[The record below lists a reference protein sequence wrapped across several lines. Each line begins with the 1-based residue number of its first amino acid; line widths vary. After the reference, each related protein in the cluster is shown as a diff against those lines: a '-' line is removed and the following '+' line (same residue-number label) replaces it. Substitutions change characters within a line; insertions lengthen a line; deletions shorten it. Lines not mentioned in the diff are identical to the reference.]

1 MEDVIILNLG
11 FNKIQLLK
19 GKNGYIQMDAGYR
32 WNIKKYLKL
41 LKKNNIKPDEIKL
54 IIVNHA
60 HGDHA
65 GGLKKLKDITSAK
78 ILVHEEDADYLR
90 KGVSTKIAPRT
101 FITKF
106 LVWTMPES
114 FKNYDSIE
122 PDIVIKD
129 EYSLEEY
136 GVKAKVIHTP
146 GHTAGTISL
155 ITEKGTAFIG
165 CCAQGFPLKL
175 SPGLPAIAQD
185 INLVCS
191 SWQRI
196 IDEGVTEAFIS
207 HGKSIS
213 VPKMKKILKKRR
225 RVAG

>member
-19 GKNGYIQMDAGYR
+19 GKNGYIQMDAGYK

-54 IIVNHA
+54 IIVNHVHA
-60 HGDHA
+60 DHT
-65 GGLKKLKDITSAK
+65 GGLKKMKEITKAK

-90 KGVSTKIAPRT
+90 KGVSAKIVPISLFAKLA
-101 FITKF
+101 FMS
-106 LVWTMPES
+106 MPES
-114 FKNYDSIE
+114 FKIYDPIE
-122 PDIVIKD
+122 PDIVIQD
-129 EYSLEEY
+129 EYSLEDF

-155 ITEKGTAFIG
+155 ITESGIAFMG
-165 CCAQGFPLKL
+165 CCAQGLPFKLFPG
-175 SPGLPAIAQD
+175 PPALAQD
-185 INLVCS
+185 INLVYS

-196 IDEGVTEAFIS
+196 IDEGVTETFIS
-207 HGKSIS
+207 HGKKMN
-213 VPKMKKILKKRR
+213 VLKMKKILKKRR
-225 RVAG
+225 DAAR

>member
-11 FNKIQLLK
+11 FNKLQLLK
-19 GKNGYIQMDAGYR
+19 GKDGYIQMDAGYR
-32 WNIKKYLKL
+32 WDIKRYLKL

-60 HGDHA
+60 HADHA
-65 GGLKKLKDITSAK
+65 GGLKKLKKITNAK
-78 ILVHEEDADYLR
+78 ILVHEEDADYIR
-90 KGVSTKIAPRT
+90 KGVSSKVAPRT
-101 FITKF
+101 LLTKI
-106 LVWTMPES
+106 LEWTMPES
-114 FKNYDSIE
+114 FKNYDPIE

-129 EYSLEEY
+129 NYSLEDF

-165 CCAQGFPLKL
+165 CCAQGFPLRL
-175 SPGLPAIAQD
+175 FPGPPSVAQD
-185 INLVCS
+185 IDLVYT

-196 IDEGVTEAFIS
+196 IDEGATEAFIS

-213 VPKMKKILKKRR
+213 VLKMKKILKKRK
-225 RVAG
+225 

>member
-1 MEDVIILNLG
+1 MEDVIILNMG

-19 GKNGYIQMDAGYR
+19 GKDGYIQMDAGYS

-60 HGDHA
+60 HADHT
-65 GGLKKLKDITSAK
+65 GGLKKLKEITNAK

-90 KGVSTKIAPRT
+90 KGVSTKIVPLTLFA
-101 FITKF
+101 K
-106 LVWTMPES
+106 LALMSMPAS
-114 FKNYDSIE
+114 FRNYDPIE

-129 EYSLEEY
+129 EYSLEEF

-155 ITEKGTAFIG
+155 ITETGVAFIG
-165 CCAQGFPLKL
+165 CCAQGLPFRLFP
-175 SPGLPAIAQD
+175 SLPALAQD
-185 INLVCS
+185 INLVYS

-207 HGKSIS
+207 HGKTMS
-213 VPKMKKILKKRR
+213 VSKMKKILEKRSR
-225 RVAG
+225 AAV

>member
-11 FNKIQLLK
+11 FNKLQLLK
-19 GKNGYIQMDAGYR
+19 GKNGYIQMDAGYSF
-32 WNIKKYLKL
+32 NIKKYLKL

-60 HGDHA
+60 HADHT
-65 GGLKKLKDITSAK
+65 GGLKKLKEITNAK

-101 FITKF
+101 FLTK
-106 LVWTMPES
+106 LLIKTMPES
-114 FKNYDSIE
+114 FRNYDPIE

-129 EYSLEEY
+129 NYSLEDF
-136 GVKAKVIHTP
+136 GVKAKVIFTP

-175 SPGLPAIAQD
+175 FPGIPAIAQD
-185 INLVCS
+185 IDLVYS

-196 IDEGVTEAFIS
+196 IDEGATEAFIS

-225 RVAG
+225 KVTG